1 MTNKHSIDGFV
12 PRRPGSQLGD
22 RHAPERPSFRAAA
35 PPVAKPA
42 EIAPRVHVQAANA
55 ERSRI
60 GIARADIS
68 ESLRGIETIE
78 KPGKN
83 KKDRKGKGAPKSKKR
98 RIIKWICIVLIVGLL
113 AAGGWI
119 LYRGFSAT
127 GNIFK
132 GNIFDIV
139 QNQPLKQDAN
149 GRSNILVVGTSE
161 DDPGHEASYLTDS
174 MMVLSI
180 DQNKKDAYMVSI
192 PRDLEVKYG
201 EACLSGYQGKIN
213 VYYNCVGGGTGNVEA
228 DRLALT
234 KEAGFVGELLGMDIQ
249 YGVNVNYTVMREL
262 VGAVG
267 GITVN
272 IEGSGNAPGVMDSNF
287 DWKCGVGDRKVS
299 RAEVLRR
306 CPPNGHF
313 IEYPNGPAF
322 LDAEHAL
329 YLAQARGDIAPTY
342 GLGRSN
348 FDREINQQKIVK
360 AIREKAL
367 SAGVLSNPAKVSGVI
382 DALGNNLRTTFE
394 AKEVGTLVSLAKEM
408 KSEDI
413 NSISLVDEA
422 NPLLGG
428 DAQPVEGRFQ
438 FGAIQTYL
446 KKKLSSDPV
455 VREEAGIV
463 VVNGSGVAGVAKTE
477 ADKLES
483 QGFTIAAIDNAP
495 DGTYGAVEIYQIG
508 EGKSGTKSKLESLF
522 KVKAKTTTPPV
533 AVGEGTNFVVVF
545 GKDPSANN

>member
-1 MTNKHSIDGFV
+1 MTNKHSIDGFI

-22 RHAPERPSFRAAA
+22 RHKPVAGHSKIAPAPEIGRTP
-35 PPVAKPA
+35 
-42 EIAPRVHVQAANA
+42 APRVHVQAANA
-55 ERSRI
+55 QRAGI

-68 ESLRGIETIE
+68 ESLKGIETIE
-78 KPGKN
+78 QPNKKNKN
-83 KKDRKGKGAPKSKKR
+83 KKSGAPKSKKR
-98 RIIKWICIVLIVGLL
+98 RIIKWAIILIIVSLL
-113 AAGGWI
+113 AIGGWI
-119 LYRGFSAT
+119 AYRGLNAT

-132 GNIFDIV
+132 GNLFDLV
-139 QNQPLKQDAN
+139 QSQPLKQDEN
-149 GRSNILVVGTSE
+149 GRSNILIVGTSE
-161 DDPGHEASYLTDS
+161 DDPGHEAGYLTDS
-174 MMVLSI
+174 MMVISV
-180 DQNKKDAYMVSI
+180 DQNKKNAYMISI

-213 VYYNCVGGGTGNVEA
+213 VYYNCVGGGTGDIEA
-228 DRLALT
+228 DRTALT
-234 KEAGFVGELLGMDIQ
+234 KEAGFVGGVLGMDIQ

-272 IEGSGNAPGVMDSNF
+272 IEGSGGAPGVMDSNF

-313 IEYPNGPAF
+313 IEYPNGPVE

-348 FDREINQQKIVK
+348 FDREINQQKIAK
-360 AIREKAL
+360 AIREKAM
-367 SAGVLSNPAKVSGVI
+367 SAGVLTNPARISAVL
-382 DALGNNLRTTFE
+382 DALGNNMRSTFE
-394 AKEVGTLVSLAKEM
+394 AKEVGTLVNLAKEI

-428 DAQPVEGRFQ
+428 DAQPTQGPFQ
-438 FGAIQTYL
+438 FGAIQAFL

-463 VVNGSGVAGVAKTE
+463 VLNGSGVPGVGMTE

-483 QGFTIAAIDNAP
+483 QGFTIDAVDNAP
-495 DGTYGAVEIYQIG
+495 DGTYGDVEIYQVG
-508 EGKSGTKSKLESLF
+508 KGKSGTKSKLESMF
-522 KVKAKTTTPPV
+522 SVKVKTTTPPV
-533 AVGEGTNFVVVF
+533 AVDEGTNFVIIF
-545 GKDPSANN
+545 GKDRSATN